1 MNAQT
6 SAARANAAPAAP
18 VLLREDVGE
27 IAVLTLNRPEA
38 RNSLSDELL
47 AALSHALAATGADRS
62 VRVVVLA
69 ANGPAFCAG
78 HDLKELTA
86 HRSAPDRGREH
97 FHHVMDTCSAM
108 MQAIVRLPKPVI
120 AAVGGTAT
128 AAGCQLVASCDLAI
142 ASTAA
147 SFATPGV
154 DIGLFCSTPMVAL
167 SRNVAPKHAMEML
180 LTGEAVSAEEARRIG
195 LVNRVVP
202 AGREREEAMALARE
216 IASKSALTVKI
227 GKEAFYRQLEMNLA
241 DAYAYAARTMV
252 ENMLARDAEE
262 GIGAFI
268 EMRSP
273 QWQDR

>member
-6 SAARANAAPAAP
+6 SAARADAAPAAP

-38 RNSLSDELL
+38 RNSLSEDLI
-47 AALSHALAATGADRS
+47 AALTDALAAIAAERS

-69 ANGPAFCAG
+69 ASGSVFCAG

-97 FHHVMDTCSAM
+97 FRHVMDSCSAM

-120 AAVGGTAT
+120 AAVNGTAT
-128 AAGCQLVASCDLAI
+128 AAGCQLVASCDLAV

-202 AGREREEAMALARE
+202 ASREREEAVALARE

-268 EMRSP
+268 EKRPP